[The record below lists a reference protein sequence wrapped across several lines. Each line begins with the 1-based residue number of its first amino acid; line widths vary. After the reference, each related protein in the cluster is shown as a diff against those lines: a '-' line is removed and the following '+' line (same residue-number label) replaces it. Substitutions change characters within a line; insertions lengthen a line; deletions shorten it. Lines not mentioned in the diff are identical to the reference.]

1 MTSTNFNSEFFPVI
15 SLKTGKVKQPKSDNL
30 SYLSSGGNPLDLLP
44 LLKAAGYTFKAV
56 RIDGI
61 NNYTIHI
68 VDHVKKTKGVE
79 TRTPYGCEVKI
90 MWKDTEFFWVYDS
103 NKISSVDVDKIASKV
118 AASLIA
124 MPIALM
130 QDASLASS
138 DIELSRLTYAAL
150 VNLVSFDLD
159 NDLDAKLKIFS
170 QPLTEAALAIPAL
183 AVLSPKDWVSHLEN
197 ETLRN
202 IRVARFMERQ
212 SAKA

>member
-1 MTSTNFNSEFFPVI
+1 
-15 SLKTGKVKQPKSDNL
+15 
-30 SYLSSGGNPLDLLP
+30 
-44 LLKAAGYTFKAV
+44 
-56 RIDGI
+56 
-61 NNYTIHI
+61 
-68 VDHVKKTKGVE
+68 
-79 TRTPYGCEVKI
+79 